1 MKRLLALLLSL
12 CLFVGASACADTLFP
27 ETESLSIF
35 AKMSQFLEPGNTLLT
50 DEMQKL
56 TNTKI
61 DFQWIPSA
69 SFTEKLSAV
78 VASGKLPD
86 VIIAPAANIP
96 MLVEQGVIIPLD
108 DLIAQHAPDYLSY
121 LTEDDKV
128 MLKQASDGKTYG
140 VARIFDFPYAMST
153 IIREDWLKNVGKEAP
168 TTWEEWLDVLRAFR
182 DRDPNGDGAA
192 NEIPLTFFDM
202 GHMLNI
208 FGIKSTA
215 DDVFCVTDDGQYTLV
230 SEHPAYKDFLE
241 GMRLL
246 YSEKLINQEYQTV
259 VMNSAY
265 QQMNDNLAGAIIA
278 WAQECRTFTTTNRA
292 TIPDAKAVCVPPI
305 MGPAGTQL
313 IPARAKLDV
322 QYCITVAGEAKAEK
336 LIKLVNWFFTEE
348 GIKLWNYG
356 IEGVHHEVK
365 DGKPAIVAPHVD
377 NFVNAYGAGLFLN
390 SFPIYW
396 AADAYEQVM
405 CSGLDRSELDE
416 LNQEFVKGLFLNE
429 EYFYV
434 QMPTFATEAYIEYQ
448 ADLLPKVA
456 QIRDEYI
463 TGKIDMATYD
473 AEYQELLDGG
483 LDEVIKQA
491 GEIYSSLK

>member
-1 MKRLLALLLSL
+1 MKRLLALLMTL
-12 CLFVGASACADTLFP
+12 CLLVGSTACADTLFAEP
-27 ETESLSIF
+27 ETLSIF
-35 AKMSQFLEPGNTLLT
+35 AVMSAFMEPDNTVLT

-86 VIIAPAANIP
+86 VIITPEANIP

-108 DLIAQHAPDYLSY
+108 DLLPQYAPDYLSY

-140 VARIFDFPYAMST
+140 VARVFDFPYAMST

-182 DRDPNGDGAA
+182 DNDPNGDGAA

-202 GHMLNI
+202 VHMLNI
-208 FGIKSTA
+208 FGIKATA
-215 DDVFCVTDDGQYTLV
+215 DGMFCVTDDGKYTLV
-230 SEHPAYKDFLE
+230 SEHPAYPAFLE
-241 GMRLL
+241 GMRQL

-292 TIPDAKAVCVPPI
+292 TIPEAKAICVAPI
-305 MGPAGTQL
+305 AGPEGTQM
-313 IPARAKLDV
+313 IPARAKLGC
-322 QYCITVAGEAKAEK
+322 QFCITVAGEEKAEQLVK
-336 LIKLVNWFFTEE
+336 LANWFFTEE

-356 IEGVHHEVK
+356 IEGVHHEMK
-365 DGKPAIVAPHVD
+365 DGKPAIIAPHVD
-377 NFVNAYGAGLFLN
+377 NFVNAYGAGLFHSNLA
-390 SFPIYW
+390 IYW

-405 CSGLDRSELDE
+405 CSGLDRSQLDE

-434 QMPTFATEAYIEYQ
+434 QMPTFATEAYVEYQ
-448 ADLLPKVA
+448 ADLLPKIA

-463 TGKIDMATYD
+463 TGKIDMETYK
-473 AEYQELLDGG
+473 AEYQKLLDGG
-483 LDEVIKQA
+483 LNEVIEQA
-491 GEIYSSLK
+491 DDVYSTLK